1 MTAAPMNAIV
11 VLHAFGPYSRGE
23 MVSDPATISAILSG
37 GHASMVIPTQVLPH
51 YPGGI
56 ATGEEH

>member
-1 MTAAPMNAIV
+1 MTVAPSNALV

-23 MVSDPATISAILSG
+23 IVTDPATISAIMSG

-51 YPGGI
+51 YPGGTT
-56 ATGEEH
+56 TGEEH